1 MNCSPMRYPGSKN
14 KLLPIIN
21 EYLDKTL
28 VNSKY
33 FVDVFVGGGSVLL
46 DVAKRYSK
54 IELFANDKD
63 YSIYSFWKIVGGT
76 DSKKLSD
83 LLGLMAQP
91 VTLEHF
97 YKLRATKTSDDI
109 ESAYRAIF
117 FNRTCFSGIVN
128 SGPIG
133 GKEQK
138 SKYTVDCR
146 YNFKKL
152 KDKILACNK
161 LLSGRLTIENEDFSN
176 CKSLLLSDSTI
187 YLDPPYVDA
196 GKELYPEYMKP
207 TEHVGLA
214 AILAATP
221 NWVLSYDDCPEIRSL
236 YCNNQIIDLAARYCI
251 NGKKDSWEH
260 KNELIIIP

>member
-1 MNCSPMRYPGSKN
+1 MRYPGSKT

-46 DVAKRYSK
+46 DVAKRYPK

-97 YKLRATKTSDDI
+97 YKLRSAKANDDVD
-109 ESAYRAIF
+109 SAYRAIF

-196 GKELYPEYMKP
+196 GKELYPVYMNNL
-207 TEHVGLA
+207 EHQNLGD
-214 AILAATP
+214 ILLSKK
-221 NWVLSYDDCPEIRSL
+221 NWVLSYDDSNIIRRI
-236 YCNNQIIDLAARYCI
+236 YQNCNIYNTDAKYCI
-251 NGKKDSWEH
+251 NGAKTTWSP
-260 KNELIIIP
+260 KNELIITPKF

>member
-1 MNCSPMRYPGSKN
+1 MIKTPFRYPGSKN

-46 DVAKRYSK
+46 DVAKRYPK

-63 YSIYSFWKIVGGT
+63 YSIFSFWKIVGGS

-97 YKLRATKTSDDI
+97 YKLRASNSSDDV
-109 ESAYRAIF
+109 ECAYKAIF
-117 FNRTCFSGIVN
+117 FNRTCFSGIAN

-152 KDKILACNK
+152 KDKILSCNK

-176 CKSLLLSDSTI
+176 CKSLLLSDATI
-187 YLDPPYVDA
+187 YLDPPYYNQGA
-196 GKELYPEYMKP
+196 ALYPEYMKP
-207 TEHVGLA
+207 LEHVGLA
-214 AILAATP
+214 GILAATP
-221 NWVLSYDDCPEIRSL
+221 NWVLSYDDCEEIRSL
-236 YCNNQIIDLAARYCI
+236 YCNNQIIDLATRYCI